1 MEALI
6 ELDREVLIYLNS
18 FHASWLD
25 PIMLFITKTFV
36 WLPLYLFLLYLI
48 ILEYKKD
55 FWIVLLGITI
65 TIALAN
71 TITSELMKPYFERLR
86 PSRDPSLE
94 GLLHLVKER
103 GKFYKGGLYG
113 FASSHA
119 ANTLGTAIFFF
130 LTFRHTHRWI
140 GLLFIW
146 AVVMT
151 YTRIY
156 LGVHYPGD
164 ILVGGVIGILSGW
177 FGFKLVGWIT
187 DWKTKRQANT
197 L

>member
-55 FWIVLLGITI
+55 FWIALIGIAI

-71 TITSELMKPYFERLR
+71 SITSEVMKPYFERLR
-86 PSRDPSLE
+86 PSREPALE
-94 GLLHLVKER
+94 GLIHLVKEH
-103 GKFYKGGLYG
+103 GKFYKGGMYG

-119 ANTLGTAIFFF
+119 ANTFGTAMFFF
-130 LTFRHTHRWI
+130 LLFRHTKQLLW
-140 GLLFIW
+140 LLFIW
-146 AVVMT
+146 AAVMT

-164 ILVGGVIGILSGW
+164 ILVGGIIGILSGW
-177 FGFKLVGWIT
+177 FGYKLVGWIT
-187 DWKTKRQANT
+187 HWKNNRQVRQS
-197 L
+197 